1 MDKTGDVLSHI
12 CAVMSSLSPSE
23 KAIASY
29 VLDHP
34 SDVATMTVRDLAT
47 ETGTS
52 PASVSRFAR
61 TLNYRTYSDMRLA
74 LGISISRAS
83 GEEKAAGGKVA
94 LDDIEGSIK
103 YVLSHK
109 VKELAETT
117 SLIDSN
123 GFAAVVN
130 LLHNADLV
138 LVAGVGNSINMGANA
153 AFKLSQVGVRAI
165 CPSSTEAMASTAA
178 NLTENDVL
186 LVISTSGYSKRLVN
200 IFDSAE
206 DSNTPIVMITDNPDT
221 PLAKRATHIIRAVSR
236 DQAIVGNEIYFSH
249 NSINYILELL
259 FLFLV
264 SCWDDPIELNR
275 IISKNLMGDRRYN

>member
-275 IISKNLMGDRRYN
+275 IISKNLLGDRRYN

>member
-34 SDVATMTVRDLAT
+34 SDVAAMTVRELAA
-47 ETGTS
+47 ETDTS

-61 TLNYRTYSDMRLA
+61 TLDYQTYSDMRLA

-83 GEEKAAGGKVA
+83 GEEKATGGKVT
-94 LDDIEGSIK
+94 LNDIEGSIK
-103 YVLSHK
+103 YALSHK

-117 SLIDSN
+117 SLIDPDD
-123 GFAAVVN
+123 FAAVVN
-130 LLHNADLV
+130 LLHNANLV
-138 LVAGVGNSINMGANA
+138 LVAGVGNTISMGANA
-153 AFKLSQVGVRAI
+153 AFKLSQVGVRAF
-165 CPSSTEAMASTAA
+165 CPSTTEAMASVAT

-200 IFDSAE
+200 LFDSAE

-236 DQAIVGNEIYFSH
+236 DRAIVGSEIHFSH
-249 NSINYILELL
+249 NSINFIIELL

-264 SCWDDPIELNR
+264 SCWDDPVELNR
-275 IISKNLMGDRRYN
+275 IICKNLMGDRQYS

>member
-34 SDVATMTVRDLAT
+34 SDVATMTVRDLAA

-61 TLNYRTYSDMRLA
+61 TLDYRTYSDMRLA

-83 GEEKAAGGKVA
+83 GEEKATGGKVT
-94 LDDIEGSIK
+94 LEDVEGSIK

-117 SLIDSN
+117 ALMDSDV
-123 GFAAVVN
+123 FATVVN

-138 LVAGVGNSINMGANA
+138 LIAGVGNTLTMGTNA
-153 AFKLSQVGVRAI
+153 AFKLSQVGVRAF
-165 CPSSTEAMASTAA
+165 CPSNTESMVSVAS

-186 LVISTSGYSKRLVN
+186 LVMSTSGYSKRLVN
-200 IFDSAE
+200 AFDYAE
-206 DSNTPIVMITDNPDT
+206 DSNTPIVMITDNPDS
-221 PLAKRATHIIRAVSR
+221 PLAKRANYLIRAVSR
-236 DQAIVGNEIYFSH
+236 DQAVAGNDILFSH
-249 NSINYILELL
+249 NSLNFIIELM
-259 FLFLV
+259 FLFLI
-264 SCWDDPIELNR
+264 SCWDDPAEFNR
-275 IISKNLMGDRRYN
+275 LLAKNLMGDRQYS